1 MLFLGNVEKIKTM
14 QGLFVKLFDVIE
26 TLVEERGLEK
36 SVLEEIVK
44 EGVLLAYQKKY
55 PELPLR
61 IVFSDEKETF
71 VPEIEKTVVVTVE
84 DEVSEI
90 SARKARGYEKNAEAG
105 DKIWLPF
112 EGNIGRVEILKARQ
126 IIAQRIKD
134 VECAAIHDEFKSREG
149 EILQGVIHKIER
161 VGVVVKIHDFLA
173 FLPRTFSVPGEKLI
187 VGYPVRALLKEVLLQ
202 PRNEH
207 QLVLDRVS
215 PEFLQKLFELEVPE
229 IFEGLV
235 EIKKIARK
243 AGYKSKI
250 IVVSKDSNIDPVG
263 TCVGVAGARIKPI
276 LKELGTEKIDVIAYT
291 DSLEQLVQHSLK
303 PAEINKIEISD
314 DRHKA
319 LVWLDDDQR
328 SVAIGKMGQNI
339 ALAAELT
346 GCAIE
351 LVGYDSRSDIEQK
364 FEEEME

>member
-1 MLFLGNVEKIKTM
+1 M
-14 QGLFVKLFDVIE
+14 KLFDVIE

-44 EGVLLAYQKKY
+44 EGVLLAYQRKF
-55 PELPLR
+55 PDLTLR

-71 VPEIEKTVVVTVE
+71 VPEVEKNVVATVE
-84 DEVSEI
+84 DEEVEI
-90 SARKARGYEKNAEAG
+90 SVRKARGYEKNAEAG
-105 DKIWLPF
+105 DKVWLPF
-112 EGNIGRVEILKARQ
+112 EGVIGRVEILKARQ

-161 VGVVVKIHDFLA
+161 TGAVVKIHDFLA
-173 FLPRTFSVPGEKLI
+173 FLPRPLSVPGEKLT
-187 VGYPVRALLKEVLLQ
+187 VGYPIRALLKEVLLQ

-215 PEFLQKLFELEVPE
+215 PLFLQRLFELEVPE

-235 EIKKIARK
+235 EIKKIVRK
-243 AGYKSKI
+243 AGYKSKM

-276 LKELGTEKIDVIAYT
+276 LKELGTEKIDVISYV
-291 DSLEQLVQHSLK
+291 DSLEQLVQNSLK
-303 PAEINKIEISD
+303 PAEINKVELSD
-314 DRHKA
+314 DKKKA

-339 ALAAELT
+339 ALAAELA
-346 GCAIE
+346 GCDIE

-364 FEEEME
+364 FDEEME

>member
-1 MLFLGNVEKIKTM
+1 M
-14 QGLFVKLFDVIE
+14 KLFDVIE
-26 TLVEERGLEK
+26 TLVEERGLQK

-55 PELPLR
+55 PELSLR

-71 VPEIEKTVVVTVE
+71 VPEIEKNVVTTVE
-84 DEVSEI
+84 DEFTEI
-90 SARKARGYEKNAEAG
+90 SARKARGYEKDVEAG

-112 EGNIGRVEILKARQ
+112 DGAIGRVEILKARQ

-149 EILQGVIHKIER
+149 EILQGVVHKIER
-161 VGVVVKIHDFLA
+161 AGVVVKIHDFLA
-173 FLPRTFSVPGEKLI
+173 FLPRSFTVPGEKLT
-187 VGYPVRALLKEVLLQ
+187 VGYPVRALLKEVLLV

-215 PEFLQKLFELEVPE
+215 PLFLQKLFELEVPE

-235 EIKKIARK
+235 EIRKIARK

-250 IVVSKDSNIDPVG
+250 IVISKDSNIDPVG

-276 LKELGTEKIDVIAYT
+276 LKELGTEKIDVIGYT
-291 DSLEQLVQHSLK
+291 DSLEQLVQQSLK
-303 PAEINKIEISD
+303 PAEINKIELSD
-314 DRHKA
+314 DKQKA

-346 GCAIE
+346 GCSIE
-351 LVGYDSRSDIEQK
+351 LVGYDSRSDVEQK
-364 FEEEME
+364 FDEEME

>member
-1 MLFLGNVEKIKTM
+1 M
-14 QGLFVKLFDVIE
+14 KLFDVIE

-44 EGVLLAYQKKY
+44 EGVLLAYQRKF
-55 PELPLR
+55 PELTLR
-61 IVFSDEKETF
+61 IVFSDVKETF
-71 VPEIEKTVVVTVE
+71 VPEVEKDVVTTVE
-84 DEVSEI
+84 DEETEI
-90 SARKARGYEKNAEAG
+90 SVRKARGYAKNADAG
-105 DKIWLPF
+105 DKVWIPF
-112 EGNIGRVEILKARQ
+112 EGVIGRVEILKARQ

-149 EILQGVIHKIER
+149 EILQGVVHKIER
-161 VGVVVKIHDFLA
+161 TGVVVKIHDFLA
-173 FLPRTFSVPGEKLI
+173 FLPRSLSVPGEKLT

-215 PEFLQKLFELEVPE
+215 PLFLQRLFDLEVPE

-243 AGYKSKI
+243 AGYKSKM
-250 IVVSKDSNIDPVG
+250 IVVSKDSNIDAVG

-291 DSLEQLVQHSLK
+291 DSFEQLVQNSLK
-303 PAEINKIEISD
+303 PAEINKVEMSD
-314 DRHKA
+314 DKKKA

-339 ALAAELT
+339 ALASELV
-346 GCAIE
+346 GCDIE
-351 LVGYDSRSDIEQK
+351 LVGYDSRSDVEQK
-364 FEEEME
+364 FDEEME

>member
-1 MLFLGNVEKIKTM
+1 M
-14 QGLFVKLFDVIE
+14 KLFDVIE

-36 SVLEEIVK
+36 SVLEDIVK

-55 PELPLR
+55 PDLTLR
-61 IVFSDEKETF
+61 IVFSHEKETF
-71 VPEIEKTVVVTVE
+71 IPEIEKDVVASVE
-84 DEVSEI
+84 DEEKEI
-90 SARKARGYEKNAEAG
+90 SVRKARGYQKDVEAG
-105 DKIWLPF
+105 DKVWLPF
-112 EGNIGRVEILKARQ
+112 EGMIGRVEILKARQ

-134 VECAAIHDEFKSREG
+134 VECLAIHDEFKSREG
-149 EILQGVIHKIER
+149 EILQGVIHKVER
-161 VGVVVKIHDFLA
+161 AGVVVKIHDFLA
-173 FLPRTFSVPGEKLI
+173 FLPRSSSVPGEKLT
-187 VGYPVRALLKEVLLQ
+187 VGYPVRCLLKEVLLQ

-215 PEFLQKLFELEVPE
+215 PLFLQRLFELEVPE

-235 EIKKIARK
+235 EVRKIARK

-250 IVVSKDSNIDPVG
+250 VVASKDSNIDPVG

-276 LKELGTEKIDVIAYT
+276 LKELGAEKIDVIGAT
-291 DSLEQLVQHSLK
+291 DSFEQLVQNALK
-303 PAEINKIEISD
+303 PAEINKIELSD
-314 DRHKA
+314 DKKKA

-339 ALAAELT
+339 ALASELV

-351 LVGYDSRSDIEQK
+351 LVGYDSRSEVEQI
-364 FEEEME
+364 FDEEME